1 MVKTREEFM
10 EMVKSRVGEDT
21 SDEAISFMEDVTDTL
36 DDYEKRLTGDGT
48 DWKAKYEE
56 NDKQWRERYVAR
68 FNGSDEDYNA
78 DNRQHLT
85 DTENR
90 NLKYEDLFKEG

>member
-1 MVKTREEFM
+1 MVKTREEIM
-10 EMVKSRVGEDT
+10 EMLKTRVGEDT

-36 DDYEKRLTGDGT
+36 NDYERKLIGDGT

-68 FNGSDEDYNA
+68 FNGSDEDYNE
-78 DNRQHLT
+78 DNRQCLT
-85 DTENR
+85 GAENK
-90 NLKYEDLFKEG
+90 NFKYEDLFKEG

>member
-1 MVKTREEFM
+1 MVKTREEIM
-10 EMVKSRVGEDT
+10 EMLKTRVGEDT

-36 DDYEKRLTGDGT
+36 NDYERKLTGDGT

-68 FNGSDEDYNA
+68 FNGSDEDYNE
-78 DNRQHLT
+78 DKRQCLT
-85 DTENR
+85 EAENK
-90 NLKYEDLFKEG
+90 NFKYEDLFKEG